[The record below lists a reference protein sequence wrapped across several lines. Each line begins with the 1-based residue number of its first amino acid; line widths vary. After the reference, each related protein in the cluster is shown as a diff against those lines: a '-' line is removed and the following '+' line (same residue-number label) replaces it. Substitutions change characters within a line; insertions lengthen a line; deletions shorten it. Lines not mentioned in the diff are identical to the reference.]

1 MPGPMDMYRA
11 GYAIHREVLMK
22 ATIDRIEGKLAVL
35 LIRDGE
41 SIKLN
46 VPLILLPEGSKEG
59 DILDISIQKDEKEAE
74 DAKKRVSGLIEKL
87 MSKSEPEK
95 K

>member
-1 MPGPMDMYRA
+1 
-11 GYAIHREVLMK
+11 MK
-22 ATIDRIEGKLAVL
+22 ATIDRVEGKLAVL

-59 DILDISIQKDEKEAE
+59 DILDISIQKDEKETE
-74 DAKKRVSGLIEKL
+74 NAKNRVSGLIEKL

>member
-1 MPGPMDMYRA
+1 
-11 GYAIHREVLMK
+11 MK
-22 ATIDRIEGKLAVL
+22 ATIDRVEGKLAVL